1 MPKLAD
7 FDAPTQERATGAFQ
21 QFLASYKLSAS
32 LFSADDLGAAVEAA
46 TRGHGSADAGFK
58 ERLFDGLYRALH
70 RHMGEL
76 AARAQRVP
84 SGLDAAAYDKLQR
97 TLVSRFGALPA
108 GSGAAGTVEE
118 GKVRAPGSAS
128 IGEVLA
134 GRAGPPNPID
144 VSVAAALRSGES
156 GSSAP
161 TRPDRAAGSAPA
173 RPDEVLYVYRIT
185 ETATGRVVELG
196 VPGQEAARGG
206 EPVHRRAPRRGPGE
220 QPEAPAFPGGS
231 RSLRGHGRGALA
243 GERACDAG
251 GPGRRGLGEPGPGAH
266 RVSAL
271 ASAR

>member
-46 TRGHGSADAGFK
+46 TRGHGSADPGFK

-134 GRAGPPNPID
+134 GRAGPPSPID

-161 TRPDRAAGSAPA
+161 TRPDRGAGSAPA

-185 ETATGRVVELG
+185 ETATGRAVELG
-196 VPGQEAARGG
+196 VPGKKLPAGANLYTDGPLGVDLVNNLKRLLSQADRGRCAVMG
-206 EPVHRRAPRRGPGE
+206 
-220 QPEAPAFPGGS
+220 
-231 RSLRGHGRGALA
+231 GALLPVSELA
-243 GERACDAG
+243 TLVGR
-251 GPGRRGLGEPGPGAH
+251 PGAVTVSPGPVRIA
-266 RVSAL
+266 
-271 ASAR
+271 